1 MNVESHDR
9 IKRVPQEDNKE
20 RGAAFRR
27 FVVWH
32 LVRHCPLKIHSSG
45 DSQKYKKKY
54 VTVSTSI
61 LHNPPAMSFFAK
73 LQGSDSESSSGS
85 DSEESILSGSEG
97 ERQDKKLAAQKKQ
110 QKSKASMF
118 LNSDESESEEESSDE
133 DEEEMS
139 DSDDERQ
146 VRCRMMM
153 DGRMILEELLTM

>member
-1 MNVESHDR
+1 M
-9 IKRVPQEDNKE
+9 PQEDDKA
-20 RGAAFRR
+20 RDAAFRH
-27 FVVWH
+27 FVIWH
-32 LVRHCPLKIHSSG
+32 LVRHCLLKIHSSG
-45 DSQKYKKKY
+45 HSQKYKKKY
-54 VTVSTSI
+54 IAVSTSI

-133 DEEEMS
+133 EEEEMMS

-146 VRCRMMM
+146 VRCRVLA

>member
-1 MNVESHDR
+1 MALSA
-9 IKRVPQEDNKE
+9 PLSSEDS
-20 RGAAFRR
+20 FQRR
-27 FVVWH
+27 Q
-32 LVRHCPLKIHSSG
+32 PKI
-45 DSQKYKKKY
+45 QKKY

-146 VRCRMMM
+146 VRCRMMA
-153 DGRMILEELLTM
+153 DGRMMLEELLTM